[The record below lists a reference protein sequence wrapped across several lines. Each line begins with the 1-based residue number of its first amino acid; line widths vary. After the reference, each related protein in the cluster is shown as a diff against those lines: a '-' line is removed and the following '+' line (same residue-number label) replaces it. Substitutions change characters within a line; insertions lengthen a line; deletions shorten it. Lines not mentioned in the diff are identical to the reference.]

1 MHKRVQESWAG
12 GSAWQGP
19 CALQVRR
26 VSALGGRRAGSRGL
40 EANGLQRTGPR
51 GDERYLLTLNTLQG
65 VLFLIAGHA
74 EVLVVF
80 RDEALGADG
89 LLAAAA
95 DEAGLVPAAVLVL
108 HLAGTCHESREEA
121 AES

>member
-1 MHKRVQESWAG
+1 MCES
-12 GSAWQGP
+12 
-19 CALQVRR
+19 L
-26 VSALGGRRAGSRGL
+26 GL
-40 EANGLQRTGPR
+40 EGQPGKDLVPFKYYGCRPLGEGGLAADAVEAKGLERTR
-51 GDERYLLTLNTLQG
+51 SKGDERYLLTLNTLQG

-108 HLAGTCHESREEA
+108 HLAGTCHESREAA